1 MRIGGLPY
9 FIGNVSAAALAV
21 VIVLSTTPA
30 AAQKQGGTL
39 RMYHNDNPPSA
50 SLLEES
56 TVSATGPF
64 MAVFNNLVMFDQQK
78 PNESMETIVPDLA
91 ESWSWDDTRTKLTF
105 KLRQGV
111 TWHDGKPFTAKDVQC
126 TWHMLIGKGDT
137 SDFRKNPRKVWY
149 ENLSEVTISGDYEA
163 TFNLKAP
170 QPALIML
177 LASGFSA
184 VYPCHVPQQVMRTK
198 PVGTG
203 PFKFVEFKRGESIR
217 LVRNA
222 EYFKKGKPYLDGITY
237 KIIDNRSTRLLAFTS
252 GEFDLTY
259 PSDITVPLM
268 KDMKSQVPKAT
279 CVLNASGVSSNLIV
293 NREKPP
299 FDNAEIRKAMS
310 LALNRD
316 EFNTILSEGMA
327 TIGGGMLPRP
337 AGQWGMPE
345 EVIASLPGYSH
356 DYAGR
361 LKQAQAIM
369 QKLGYGE
376 GKTLK
381 MKLPTRNLPTYRDPA
396 VILID
401 QLKKIYIDSE
411 LEVVDTPQ
419 WYAKVARKDYTVG
432 FNLTGVS
439 VDDPDANLVEN
450 YSCKSE
456 RNYTQYCNAEVD
468 KLLVKQSQEADKDV
482 RRKLVW
488 EIERILVEDAAR
500 PIITHGVSGNCWQPY
515 VKGYTAHANSI
526 YNNTRFE
533 DTWLDK

>member
-1 MRIGGLPY
+1 
-9 FIGNVSAAALAV
+9 
-21 VIVLSTTPA
+21 
-30 AAQKQGGTL
+30 
-39 RMYHNDNPPSA
+39 
-50 SLLEES
+50 
-56 TVSATGPF
+56 
-64 MAVFNNLVMFDQQK
+64 
-78 PNESMETIVPDLA
+78 VPDLA
-91 ESWSWDDTRTKLTF
+91 ESWSWDESKTKLTF

-111 TWHDGKPFTAKDVQC
+111 KWHDGKPFTAKDVQC
-126 TWHMLIGKGDT
+126 TWHMLIGKGDVA
-137 SDFRKNPRKVWY
+137 DFRKNPRKVWY

-184 VYPCHVPQQVMRTK
+184 VYPCHVPQQAMRTR

-203 PFKFVEFKRGESIR
+203 PFKFVEFKRGESIA
-217 LVRNA
+217 LTRNPD
-222 EYFKKGKPYLDGITY
+222 YFKPGKPYLDGITY
-237 KIIDNRSTRLLAFTS
+237 KIIDNRSTRLLAFTT
-252 GEFDLTY
+252 GEFDITF

-268 KDMKSQVPKAT
+268 KDMKAQAPKAT
-279 CVLNASGVSSNLIV
+279 CVLNPSGVSSNLIV
-293 NREKPP
+293 NRERPP
-299 FDNAEIRKAMS
+299 FDNPEIRKAMS
-310 LALNRD
+310 LAFNRD
-316 EFNTILSEGMA
+316 EFNTILQEGQA
-327 TIGGGMLPRP
+327 TYGGAMLARP

-345 EVIASLPGYSH
+345 EVVASLPGYSS

-361 LKQAQAIM
+361 LKEAQAIM
-369 QKLGYGE
+369 QKLGFGE
-376 GKTLK
+376 RKTLR

-396 VILID
+396 VILIE
-401 QLKKIYIDSE
+401 QLKKIYIESE

-419 WYAKVARKDYTVG
+419 WYPKVARKDYTIG

-468 KLLVKQSQEADKDV
+468 KLLIRQSQEADKDK
-482 RRKLVW
+482 RRQLVW
-488 EIERILVEDAAR
+488 EIERMLVEDAAR
-500 PIITHGVSGNCWQPY
+500 PIIYHGVSGNCWHAH